1 MSNSKPA
8 VIESSDFEVTIDTEN
23 KIATIALFGVI
34 NLKHLVDSFSELVR
48 HPDFEKN
55 ICCCYDCRDAL
66 IEVNLTE
73 TEIFYH
79 FSAGMRS
86 KRGTEYNIAF
96 ISGDEMTEML
106 VQFYRLFL
114 VRSEIH
120 IESFKTSEEAIQWLL
135 ESRLP
140 IANGTIEPFPDQDA
154 QR

>member
-1 MSNSKPA
+1 MSNSSQQP
-8 VIESSDFEVTIDTEN
+8 VLEESSFEVSVDTDS
-23 KIATIALFGVI
+23 KIATITLAGVV
-34 NLKHLVDSFSELVR
+34 NLKQLVDSFSELVR

-55 ICCCYDCRDAL
+55 ICCCYDCRQAL

-86 KRGTEYNIAF
+86 KRGTDYNIAF
-96 ISGDEMTEML
+96 VKGDEMTGML

-114 VRSEIH
+114 VRCNIEI
-120 IESFKTSEEAIQWLL
+120 ELFSSKDEALSWLI

-140 IANGTIEPFPDQDA
+140 SRVETAAPVPIK
-154 QR
+154 